1 MEADAQKAAA
11 PRTGQSRC
19 SVRSSKL
26 FRLAIGNAPRNV
38 RDSDVTVIF
47 TFGEELEGG
56 SKLMARHA
64 DSLGRPWLHF
74 WAAVDEG
81 NLVYF
86 LERHNFGC

>member
-1 MEADAQKAAA
+1 M
-11 PRTGQSRC
+11 
-19 SVRSSKL
+19 
-26 FRLAIGNAPRNV
+26 
-38 RDSDVTVIF
+38 TVIF